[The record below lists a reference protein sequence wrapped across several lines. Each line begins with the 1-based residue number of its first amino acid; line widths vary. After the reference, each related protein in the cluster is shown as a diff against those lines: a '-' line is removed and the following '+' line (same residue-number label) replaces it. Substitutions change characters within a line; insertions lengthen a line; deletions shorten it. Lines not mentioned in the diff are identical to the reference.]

1 MSIAIVTD
9 TACNVTPEMAEE
21 YGIYLLPLEIIF
33 GETSY
38 RDGYDISTEEFYDK
52 LERTDEI
59 PTTSQPQ
66 VAEAVALYTKLVEEY
81 DQVLS
86 IHLDSRL
93 SGTFQTL
100 RAVANDIDQKK
111 ITVFD
116 TKLVT
121 IPAAYLVLE
130 AKRMADQGE
139 HLEEIIE
146 RLEEMREHTQ
156 AIAYLNDLEYLS
168 SGGRI
173 KAVAG
178 NIINWIK
185 IKPIVQVKHDELKFL
200 GTARS
205 EKRVLSKFQKKV
217 QAYLEE
223 LDYPF
228 RMDVGYGNNL
238 ELAKSVKKTFE
249 EEYPSHDMKLI
260 SIDSIIGTHAGPEVI
275 GIAITPDYSRI
286 DDEENS
292 FESQGF

>member
-9 TACNVTPEMAEE
+9 TACNVTPEMAEK

-38 RDGYDISTEEFYDK
+38 RDGYDLSTEEFYEK
-52 LERTDEI
+52 IEQTDEI

-66 VAEAVALYTKLVEEY
+66 VSEAVELYTELVEKH

-100 RAVANDIDQKK
+100 RAVANDIDKEK
-111 ITVFD
+111 ITLFD
-116 TKLVT
+116 TNLVT

-130 AKRMADQGE
+130 AKRMADEG
-139 HLEEIIE
+139 HSLEEIIK
-146 RLEEMREHTQ
+146 RLEEMREHTA
-156 AIAYLNDLEYLS
+156 AIAYLNDLEYLT

-173 KAVAG
+173 SAVAG

-185 IKPIVQVKHDELKFL
+185 IKPIVQVKHDEIKFL

-205 EKRVLSKFQKKV
+205 EKRALSKFQNKV
-217 QAYLEE
+217 KAYLEE

-228 RMDVGYGNNL
+228 RMDVGYGSNL
-238 ELAKSVKKTFE
+238 GIAESVKETFE
-249 EEYPSHDMKLI
+249 EEYPGHDMKLI
-260 SIDSIIGTHAGPEVI
+260 PIDSIIGVHAGPEVI
-275 GIAITPDYSRI
+275 GIAITPDYSKI
-286 DDEENS
+286 DEE
-292 FESQGF
+292 